1 MCVCARSALV
11 PGGPRKE
18 GAVEFAPHR
27 RHGARVGQSQVP
39 HLAQIILLE
48 LAGGLGDWCVDCMS
62 CGNGCV
68 MHKSLGAP
76 RLGCGYT
83 YGCGEGAGS

>member
-1 MCVCARSALV
+1 MCARSALV

-48 LAGGLGDWCVDCMS
+48 LAGGWAIGVWIACDVEM
-62 CGNGCV
+62 GV
-68 MHKSLGAP
+68 
-76 RLGCGYT
+76 
-83 YGCGEGAGS
+83 